1 MRANQEELLNNVAR
15 LKLRCQLPIGTPGAF
30 DSICA
35 LARSVAD
42 SSPDSAVSRLVMDV
56 LFKADDLF
64 RRQHLLP
71 EPVLRQML
79 DDRLHRL
86 EATVRA
92 SPELAMLRI
101 ERRGP
106 SSARPDPV
114 SGRRWTD
121 RLAAFAIP
129 V

>member
-1 MRANQEELLNNVAR
+1 MRANQEELLNNVDR
-15 LKLRCQLPIGTPGAF
+15 LKMQCQLPIGTPAAF
-30 DSICA
+30 ESICA
-35 LARSVAD
+35 LAKSIAD

-56 LFKADDLF
+56 LFKADDIF

-71 EPVLRQML
+71 EPLLRQML

-92 SPELAMLRI
+92 SPELAILRI
-101 ERRGP
+101 ERRKP
-106 SSARPDPV
+106 SSAQSDPV
-114 SGRRWTD
+114 SGRRGTD
-121 RLAAFAIP
+121 RLAAFAIA